1 MDSAECRWGQVLQ
14 CHIPGLTYKD
24 KKIKKG
30 FTFMDNELPRINKK
44 VLMVTSLGD
53 DSEEKQYWLSRTPS
67 DRFNAIEYNRRMV
80 YGIDR
85 TSSRLQRF
93 LEITELS

>member
-1 MDSAECRWGQVLQ
+1 
-14 CHIPGLTYKD
+14 
-24 KKIKKG
+24 
-30 FTFMDNELPRINKK
+30 MDNELPRINKK

-53 DSEEKQYWLSRTPS
+53 DSEEKQYWLSRTLS
-67 DRFNAIEYNRRMV
+67 ERFNAIEYNRRMV

>member
-1 MDSAECRWGQVLQ
+1 MTRVVMDREIR
-14 CHIPGLTYKD
+14 
-24 KKIKKG
+24 KG

-44 VLMVTSLGD
+44 MWSVTSLGD
-53 DSEEKQYWLSRTPS
+53 DREEMQYWVSRTPS
-67 DRFNAIEYNRRMV
+67 ERLNAIEYNRRMV

-93 LEITELS
+93 LEVAELSQS

>member
-1 MDSAECRWGQVLQ
+1 
-14 CHIPGLTYKD
+14 
-24 KKIKKG
+24 
-30 FTFMDNELPRINKK
+30 MDNELPRINKK
-44 VLMVTSLGD
+44 VLIVTSLGD
-53 DSEEKQYWLSRTPS
+53 DSEEKQYWLTRPPS

-93 LEITELS
+93 LEIAELS

>member
-1 MDSAECRWGQVLQ
+1 MTRVVM
-14 CHIPGLTYKD
+14 D
-24 KKIKKG
+24 KKIRKG

-44 VLMVTSLGD
+44 IWIVTSIGD
-53 DSEEKQYWLSRTPS
+53 DREEMQYWLSRTPS
-67 DRFNAIEYNRRMV
+67 ERLNAIEYNRRMV

-93 LEITELS
+93 FEIAELS

>member
-1 MDSAECRWGQVLQ
+1 
-14 CHIPGLTYKD
+14 
-24 KKIKKG
+24 
-30 FTFMDNELPRINKK
+30 MDNELPRINKK
-44 VLMVTSLGD
+44 VLILTSLGD
-53 DSEEKQYWLSRTPS
+53 DSEEKQYWLSRTIS

-93 LEITELS
+93 LEITEFS